1 MSGGVL
7 ACLLRQAMPA
17 LRVLDLGLPAAPLLG
32 WWPGAFCGVA
42 DPARLV
48 PAEAAL
54 LGRFRQGAS
63 HGRAPGGAPGGAQGV
78 PIFGLDPAA
87 DAALLATLECEPALL
102 LALDGAPPLA
112 LARLLEAGALLLRH
126 GRTEGLPPPPGPE
139 RGRIM
144 LLVGTLARIER
155 WDLLLPPEAVE
166 PVFARLHDAAHGL
179 AAQLGGGRAW
189 QVGGRLVTAG
199 LASLGMLAI
208 GAERA
213 PPLRLPGA
221 ALWHDLPA
229 APMGMEA
236 GEGLPL
242 GAVRQVRLLLGGM
255 PARQAWLRLRLRGLS
270 PARMPALFLDGLRL
284 QAQWRTDDEGSVV
297 IEAPA
302 RMQAGQASLVG
313 LALPAEAPA
322 GAVLLSLEFAA

>member
-1 MSGGVL
+1 MSGGGVL
-7 ACLLRQAMPA
+7 ACLLREALPA
-17 LRVLDLGLPAAPLLG
+17 LRLLDLGLPAAPLLG
-32 WWPGAFCGVA
+32 WWPGALCGIA
-42 DPARLV
+42 DPARLA

-54 LGRFRQGAS
+54 LGRFRQGA
-63 HGRAPGGAPGGAQGV
+63 HGGAWGGPQGM

-87 DAALLATLECEPALL
+87 DAALLATLESEAALL
-102 LALDGAPPLA
+102 LALDGVPPPA

-155 WDLLLPPEAVE
+155 WDLLLPPDAVA
-166 PVFARLHDAAHGL
+166 PVFTRLQDAAHGL

-189 QVGGRLVTAG
+189 QVGGRLVTGG

-213 PPLRLPGA
+213 PSLRLPGA
-221 ALWHDLPA
+221 TLWHDLPA
-229 APMGMEA
+229 APAAGIEA
-236 GEGLPL
+236 GEGLRL
-242 GAVRQVRLLLGGM
+242 GAARQVRLLLGGM

-270 PARMPALFLDGLRL
+270 PTRMPALFLDGLRL
-284 QAQWRTDDEGSVV
+284 QTQWRADDEGSVV